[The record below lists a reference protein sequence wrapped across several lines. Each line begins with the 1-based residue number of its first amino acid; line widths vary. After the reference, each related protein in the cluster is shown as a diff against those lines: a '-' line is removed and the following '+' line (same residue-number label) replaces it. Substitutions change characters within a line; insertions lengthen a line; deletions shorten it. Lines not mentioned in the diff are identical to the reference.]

1 MERKLRAPKHAA
13 ANDMSESKA
22 IRMAQKG
29 DASAFKRLY
38 MAHSRRVYGLFLSTA
53 SNPTEAEDLTRQA
66 FLRLFREIRTHRGEF
81 SLSTRLHQLTRNIV
95 IKQLRTKYA
104 GRSFGVEMPRRHDPA
119 TTNKLIS

>member
-1 MERKLRAPKHAA
+1 MERKLRAPKYAV

-22 IRMAQKG
+22 IRMAQQG

-38 MAHSRRVYGLFLSTA
+38 LAHSRRVYSLFLSTA
-53 SNPTEAEDLTRQA
+53 GSPTEAEDLTRQA

-95 IKQLRTKYA
+95 LKQLRTKYA
-104 GRSFGVEMPRRHDPA
+104 GRSFGVELPSRHDPG
-119 TTNKLIS
+119 LL

>member
-13 ANDMSESKA
+13 ANDMSESQA

-29 DASAFKRLY
+29 DASAFKHLY
-38 MAHSRRVYGLFLSTA
+38 KAHSRRVYGLFLSTA
-53 SNPTEAEDLTRQA
+53 GNPTEAEDLTRQA

-95 IKQLRTKYA
+95 LKQLRTKYA
-104 GRSFGVEMPRRHDPA
+104 GRSFGVELPRHHDPA
-119 TTNKLIS
+119 PLIS